1 MYIERK
7 ISDKLLEVSKK
18 YPVITLTGPRQSGK
32 TTLVKKTFPK
42 MKYYS
47 LENPDTL
54 GFALSDPRSFLNQS
68 AGGMI
73 IDEAQKAPKL
83 FSYIQEIVDNSN
95 KSGMY
100 FLTGSQNFL
109 LLEKITQSLAGRTA
123 VLKLLPFN
131 QPELRGI
138 HNPDMPEQI
147 IIDGMYPPIYD
158 RKLDP
163 GEWYANYTTTYIEK
177 DVRSILNIGDLS
189 MFQNFLKLTAG
200 RSGQIL
206 NYSSIANDCGISHNT
221 AKSWIS
227 ILETSY
233 IVSLLPPY
241 YNNFNKRIIKAPK
254 LYFLDTGLLCYL
266 LGISNMNEYNTHYS
280 KGAVFETYVY
290 SELMKLFINRGE
302 KPEIYYW
309 RDKTGNE
316 VDFIIPNQKELISL
330 EVKSG
335 KTITKDYFKGINYWK
350 KLTGYNKSFLVYGGE
365 DEQKRS
371 DCHVLP
377 WNKIEDLPIV

>member
-1 MYIERK
+1 M
-7 ISDKLLEVSKK
+7 
-18 YPVITLTGPRQSGK
+18 
-32 TTLVKKTFPK
+32 
-42 MKYYS
+42 
-47 LENPDTL
+47 
-54 GFALSDPRSFLNQS
+54 
-68 AGGMI
+68 
-73 IDEAQKAPKL
+73 
-83 FSYIQEIVDNSN
+83 FSYIQEIVDTSN

-100 FLTGSQNFL
+100 MLTGSQNFL

-123 VLKLLPFN
+123 MLKLLHFN
-131 QPELRGI
+131 QTELSSLNNLR
-138 HNPDMPEQI
+138 MSEQI

-158 RKLDP
+158 RRLDP
-163 GEWYANYTTTYIEK
+163 GEWYANYTTTYVEK
-177 DVRSILNIGDLS
+177 DVRSILNIGDLN

-227 ILETSY
+227 ILEASY
-233 IVSLLPPY
+233 IISLLPPY

-266 LGISNMNEYNTHYS
+266 LGISNMDMYNTHYS
-280 KGAVFETYVY
+280 KGAVIETCIY
-290 SELMKLFINRGE
+290 SELMKIFINRGE

-316 VDFIIPNQKELISL
+316 VDFIIPLQEELISL

-335 KTITKDYFKGINYWK
+335 KPLQRITLK
-350 KLTGYNKSFLVYGGE
+350 E
-365 DEQKRS
+365 
-371 DCHVLP
+371 
-377 WNKIEDLPIV
+377 

>member
-1 MYIERK
+1 MFYWTN
-7 ISDKLLEVSKK
+7 L
-18 YPVITLTGPRQSGK
+18 
-32 TTLVKKTFPK
+32 
-42 MKYYS
+42 KYYS

-100 FLTGSQNFL
+100 LLTGSQNFL
-109 LLEKITQSLAGRTA
+109 LLKKITQSLAGRTA

-206 NYSSIANDCGISHNT
+206 NYSSIANDC
-221 AKSWIS
+221 
-227 ILETSY
+227 
-233 IVSLLPPY
+233 
-241 YNNFNKRIIKAPK
+241 
-254 LYFLDTGLLCYL
+254 
-266 LGISNMNEYNTHYS
+266 GISNMNEYNTHYS

>member
-1 MYIERK
+1 MYIEREV
-7 ISDKLLEVSKK
+7 SDKLLKLSKK
-18 YPVITLTGPRQSGK
+18 YPVISLTGPRQSGK

-47 LENPDTL
+47 LENPDNL
-54 GFALSDPRSFLNQS
+54 EFALSDPRSFLNQS
-68 AGGMI
+68 ADGMI
-73 IDEAQKAPKL
+73 IDEAQKAPEL
-83 FSYIQEIVDNSN
+83 FSYIQEIVDTSN

-100 FLTGSQNFL
+100 ILTGSQNFL

-123 VLKLLPFN
+123 ILKLLPFSQTEFSSIN
-131 QPELRGI
+131 NLK
-138 HNPDMPEQI
+138 MSEQI
-147 IIDGMYPPIYD
+147 IIDGMYPPIHD
-158 RKLDP
+158 RRLDP

-177 DVRSILNIGDLS
+177 DVRSILNIGDLN

-227 ILETSY
+227 ILEASY
-233 IVSLLPPY
+233 IISLLPPY

-266 LGISNMNEYNTHYS
+266 LGIPNLDVYNTHYS
-280 KGAVFETYVY
+280 KGAVFETYIY
-290 SELMKLFINRGE
+290 SELMKIFINRGE

-316 VDFIIPNQKELISL
+316 VDFIIPLQEELISL

-335 KTITKDYFKGINYWK
+335 KTITKDYFKGINYWQ
-350 KLTGYNKSFLVYGGE
+350 KLTGYNKSCVIYGGY
-365 DEQKRS
+365 DEQERS
-371 DCHVLP
+371 NCRVLP
-377 WNKIEDLPIV
+377 WNRIEDLV